1 MKIILLDAGPLG
13 ILANPG
19 NSPLA
24 FQCRAW
30 ADGLLAQGDHLLISE
45 VADYEV
51 RRELLRAGKIQSVA
65 RLDSLKTAWPYLPIN
80 TSTMLKAAEFWARAR
95 QLGKPTASNLRL
107 DADAILVAQADLLI
121 ADGED
126 VVIATDNVRHLSLFV
141 PAENWRSIL

>member
-1 MKIILLDAGPLG
+1 
-13 ILANPG
+13 
-19 NSPLA
+19 
-24 FQCRAW
+24 
-30 ADGLLAQGDHLLISE
+30 
-45 VADYEV
+45 
-51 RRELLRAGKIQSVA
+51 
-65 RLDSLKTAWPYLPIN
+65 
-80 TSTMLKAAEFWARAR
+80 MLKAAEFWARAR